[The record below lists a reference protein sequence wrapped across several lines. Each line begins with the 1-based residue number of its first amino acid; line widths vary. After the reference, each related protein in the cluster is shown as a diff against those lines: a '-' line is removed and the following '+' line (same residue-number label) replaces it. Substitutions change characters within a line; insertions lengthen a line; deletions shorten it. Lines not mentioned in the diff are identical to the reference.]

1 MTLSESKAP
10 FDPGAAAAPGS
21 GLFGLEHSLAQA
33 RVHVLPV
40 PFDATTSYRK
50 GAAAGPAAVARAS
63 HQVELYDAVYGR
75 PYEAGIALVPADA
88 RIAGWNSE
96 ASELAQPIIHRGG
109 RIEGEAALARGLA
122 RVNEL
127 GAQLNASVLASTA
140 AVLDAGKLPIVLG
153 GDHAVPFG
161 AFQAAAERH
170 PGFGILHFDA
180 HCDLRR
186 AYEGFEWS
194 HASIFDN
201 ALRRLDGL
209 EALLQVGI
217 RDFSEE
223 ERERAQ
229 ACEGRVHVLYDHELA
244 RRRLRGRD
252 LRKLVRRA
260 IAEHLPDEVWI
271 SFDVD
276 ALDPTLC
283 PNTGTPV
290 PGGLGWHEALMWLE
304 ELARSGKRVLG
315 ADLTEVAPAPAVPG
329 ASAAGETD
337 GWDAIVGARL
347 LYKLI
352 GTALRAQS

>member
-1 MTLSESKAP
+1 MPTAETKPP

-21 GLFGLEHSLAQA
+21 GLYGLEHTLPEA
-33 RVHVLPV
+33 RVHVIPV

-50 GAAAGPAAVARAS
+50 GAAGGPAAVARAS
-63 HQVELYDAVYGR
+63 HQVELYDPVFGR

-96 ASELAQPIIHRGG
+96 ASELAQPIIRRGG
-109 RIEGEAALARGLA
+109 RIEGEAALERGLA

-153 GDHAVPFG
+153 GDHSVPFG
-161 AFQAAAERH
+161 AFQAVAERH
-170 PGFGILHFDA
+170 PGFGILHLDA
-180 HCDLRR
+180 HSDLRR

-194 HASIFDN
+194 HASIFEN

-209 EALLQVGI
+209 ESLLQVGI

-223 ERERAQ
+223 ERELAEASQ
-229 ACEGRVHVLYDHELA
+229 GRVHVLYDHVLA

-252 LRKLVRRA
+252 LRKLVRSA

-290 PGGLGWHEALMWLE
+290 PGGLGWHEAMLWLE

-315 ADLTEVAPAPAVPG
+315 ADLNEVAPAPAVPG
-329 ASAAGETD
+329 ASAASETD
-337 GWDAIVGARL
+337 SWDAIVGARL

-352 GTALRAQS
+352 GAALRTRE